1 MLSNIFG
8 IFSIC
13 VSSHFVYNKLLN
25 SYNHQKYIYC
35 ITLIISLIS
44 SIITYSLSQL
54 NFSAHLFLLFLL
66 NFIFS
71 TLYYNIQPS
80 LSFMTMVVAYS
91 LSFAISA
98 LSNTIVCIF
107 LLNIYK
113 TANAIPYSLSYLII
127 AILQYCIII
136 LLMSIRRFRNGIS
149 YLIRKTQISTGIM
162 LSIYF
167 LFIIN
172 VELLRKDNSSFF
184 SRIIMLS
191 FIVMTSIS
199 LLFYWRYRIT
209 KTYREKLRL
218 ANEKSLEDEIANQ
231 KEAIADLEADNARLA
246 QIVHKDN
253 KIIHAMLTAVIDHL
267 ENTTNATPT
276 EQISR
281 GKELCAQ
288 LQDMAK
294 ERQGIL
300 QTQLAKTTALPK
312 SGLHTVDGMLS
323 FMETR
328 AKEVGITYKLHVEEN
343 MKELAGKSIEEADLL
358 HLLGDLI
365 DNALIATKHANA
377 EKEVLIHLG
386 SLQGHF
392 LLEISDSGIPF
403 SLDTY
408 QSLGN
413 EPHTTHANEGGS
425 GIGLMDIWKIKKKY
439 KASLHICEYT
449 DRESIYTKKLTF
461 IFDHKNRFLLQTHRH
476 KEAIQVITRGDLY
489 IFPDKKTSFTD

>member
-1 MLSNIFG
+1 M
-8 IFSIC
+8 
-13 VSSHFVYNKLLN
+13 
-25 SYNHQKYIYC
+25 
-35 ITLIISLIS
+35 
-44 SIITYSLSQL
+44 
-54 NFSAHLFLLFLL
+54 FLLFVKYFFIILCV
-66 NFIFS
+66 FYAYHMIIFS
-71 TLYYNIQPS
+71 HVPTHKYIFLCLTFIIILSLLCCNLSKQYIILQILFMSYSSFLVLTIGTKTYS
-80 LSFMTMVVAYS
+80 SISFSTIVISAGLSFSCYIIATT
-91 LSFAISA
+91 LLCF
-98 LSNTIVCIF
+98 LFIVIF
-107 LLNIYK
+107 K
-113 TANAIPYSLSYLII
+113 TSTAIPYTITYLLVGFTQLLTLFII
-127 AILQYCIII
+127 FKSNRI
-136 LLMSIRRFRNGIS
+136 RNGINKIIKS
-149 YLIRKTQISTGIM
+149 NNIFITST
-162 LSIYF
+162 
-167 LFIIN
+167 
-172 VELLRKDNSSFF
+172 SSFF
-184 SRIIMLS
+184 FVIYIVYITSHPTSTLFSR
-191 FIVMTSIS
+191 S
-199 LLFYWRYRIT
+199 LLLIVASLIAFLIPFYWRYRIT
-209 KTYREKLRL
+209 QTYREKLRL
-218 ANEKSLEDEIANQ
+218 ANEKSLEDEIVSQ
-231 KEAIADLEADNARLA
+231 KETIAHLEADNARLA

-267 ENTTNATPT
+267 ENTSNATPT

-300 QTQLAKTTALPK
+300 QTQLAKTTTLPK

-328 AKEVGITYKLHVEEN
+328 AKEAGITYKLHVEEN

-365 DNALIATKHANA
+365 DNTLIATKHANA
-377 EKEVLIHLG
+377 EKEVSIHLG

-413 EPHTTHANEGGS
+413 EPHTTHADEGGS

-461 IFDHKNRFLLQTHRH
+461 IFDRKNRFLLQTHRH